1 MKVRKVKKA
10 AVKKASEKAKG
21 LPDLQL
27 DAGRARSVKGG
38 FAAVEHKSITPSPR
52 PPAGDPF
59 ARVGDIKGE

>member
-10 AVKKASEKAKG
+10 TVKKASAKAKG
-21 LPDLQL
+21 VPDLQL

-38 FAAVEHKSITPSPR
+38 FAAAEHKSVAPSPR

-59 ARVGDIKGE
+59 ARIGDIKGE

>member
-10 AVKKASEKAKG
+10 TVKKASAKAKG
-21 LPDLQL
+21 VPDRQL

-38 FAAVEHKSITPSPR
+38 FAAVEHKSVTPSPR

-59 ARVGDIKGE
+59 ARIGDIKGE

>member
-10 AVKKASEKAKG
+10 AVKKAGEKAKG

-27 DAGRARSVKGG
+27 DAGRARSVQGG
-38 FAAVEHKSITPSPR
+38 FAAVEHKSVTPSPR

-59 ARVGDIKGE
+59 ARIGDIKGE